1 MEMNISEDLL
11 SLVNNQLHADLE
23 IYREDAGP
31 LIVKLPLLVGMLIRN
46 CCIWFSA
53 CQRLNI
59 VKNVFEVTPQ

>member
-1 MEMNISEDLL
+1 MQMNISEDLL
-11 SLVNNQLHADLE
+11 SLVNNQLHSDLE

-31 LIVKLPLLVGMLIRN
+31 KTVKLPLLVGMLIGN

-59 VKNVFEVTPQ
+59 VKNFFQVTPQ